1 MSTDPTAGGP
11 AAAPGG
17 VAGAQGEPNEADRSE
32 IDQRAAYE
40 AELSRITS
48 ADLMLQAAVSLLN
61 VGSYR
66 LAPRAAS
73 APGGVEAPA
82 AAGAPGA
89 GRAEPPSTGDLEQA
103 RDAID
108 GARAL
113 LEILERSVPSE
124 IAPLRN
130 ALSQLQIAYARAV
143 QAVGGAP
150 GSSGAPPGGAPP
162 GDGSTPPSGGTGGSG
177 GAGGA
182 PGAGEA
188 PGEQRP
194 PGPGP
199 AESSG
204 RLWVPGR

>member
-1 MSTDPTAGGP
+1 MSSDPTDRPGDPGAGRS
-11 AAAPGG
+11 
-17 VAGAQGEPNEADRSE
+17 AGAEQPSE
-32 IDQRAAYE
+32 EELRAAYE

-66 LAPRAAS
+66 LAPRAATGATS
-73 APGGVEAPA
+73 APGG
-82 AAGAPGA
+82 GAEGSATDQGA
-89 GRAEPPSTGDLEQA
+89 GPSSSDLEQS

-113 LEILERSVPSE
+113 LEILERSAPSE

-143 QAVGGAP
+143 QAAGGAPGQGGGGPEGGGTPPAGGSSGGGEGGAP
-150 GSSGAPPGGAPP
+150 GSDDP
-162 GDGSTPPSGGTGGSG
+162 
-177 GAGGA
+177 AGGR
-182 PGAGEA
+182 
-188 PGEQRP
+188 RP

>member
-1 MSTDPTAGGP
+1 MSSDPTAHPGDPGAGP
-11 AAAPGG
+11 GAAAQQP
-17 VAGAQGEPNEADRSE
+17 SE
-32 IDQRAAYE
+32 EELRAAYE

-73 APGGVEAPA
+73 GATTTTTGGGAEGS
-82 AAGAPGA
+82 AAGQGA
-89 GRAEPPSTGDLEQA
+89 GPTSSDLEQA

-113 LEILERSVPSE
+113 LEILERTAPSE

-143 QAVGGAP
+143 QAAGGAPGQGGGGPEGGGTPPAGGSSGGGEGGAP
-150 GSSGAPPGGAPP
+150 GSDDP
-162 GDGSTPPSGGTGGSG
+162 
-177 GAGGA
+177 AGGR
-182 PGAGEA
+182 
-188 PGEQRP
+188 RP

>member
-1 MSTDPTAGGP
+1 MSSNPTAHPGDPGAGP
-11 AAAPGG
+11 G
-17 VAGAQGEPNEADRSE
+17 AGAQQPSE
-32 IDQRAAYE
+32 EELRAAYE

-73 APGGVEAPA
+73 GATTA
-82 AAGAPGA
+82 AAGGGAEGSTAGQGA
-89 GRAEPPSTGDLEQA
+89 GPTSSDLEQA

-113 LEILERSVPSE
+113 LEILERTAPNE

-143 QAVGGAP
+143 QAAGGPPGQGGAAP
-150 GSSGAPPGGAPP
+150 AGGGTPPAGGSGGGGEGGAPP
-162 GDGSTPPSGGTGGSG
+162 TDDPA
-177 GAGGA
+177 AGR
-182 PGAGEA
+182 
-188 PGEQRP
+188 RP

>member
-1 MSTDPTAGGP
+1 MSSDPTERPGDPGAGRG
-11 AAAPGG
+11 
-17 VAGAQGEPNEADRSE
+17 AGAEQPSE
-32 IDQRAAYE
+32 EELRAAYE

-66 LAPRAAS
+66 LAPRQ
-73 APGGVEAPA
+73 
-82 AAGAPGA
+82 APGA
-89 GRAEPPSTGDLEQA
+89 APPAGGAEGSATGQGAGPTSSDLEQS

-113 LEILERSVPSE
+113 LEILERSAPSE

-143 QAVGGAP
+143 QAAGGTPGPGGAGSAGGGTPPAGGSSGDGEGGAP
-150 GSSGAPPGGAPP
+150 GSDDP
-162 GDGSTPPSGGTGGSG
+162 
-177 GAGGA
+177 AGGR
-182 PGAGEA
+182 
-188 PGEQRP
+188 RP

>member
-1 MSTDPTAGGP
+1 MSPDPTERPGDPGAGRSAGGEQP
-11 AAAPGG
+11 
-17 VAGAQGEPNEADRSE
+17 SE
-32 IDQRAAYE
+32 DELRAAYE

-66 LAPRAAS
+66 LAPRVATGG
-73 APGGVEAPA
+73 APGG
-82 AAGAPGA
+82 GAEGSATDQGA
-89 GRAEPPSTGDLEQA
+89 GPTSADLEQS

-113 LEILERSVPSE
+113 LEILERSAPNE

-130 ALSQLQIAYARAV
+130 ALSQLQIAYARAA
-143 QAVGGAP
+143 QAAGGTPGPGGAGSAGGGTPPAGGSSGGGEGGAP
-150 GSSGAPPGGAPP
+150 GSDDP
-162 GDGSTPPSGGTGGSG
+162 
-177 GAGGA
+177 AGGR
-182 PGAGEA
+182 
-188 PGEQRP
+188 RP

>member
-1 MSTDPTAGGP
+1 
-11 AAAPGG
+11 
-17 VAGAQGEPNEADRSE
+17 
-32 IDQRAAYE
+32 
-40 AELSRITS
+40 LSRITS

-66 LAPRAAS
+66 LAPRPAPGA
-73 APGGVEAPA
+73 APGGEAEGSA
-82 AAGAPGA
+82 TGQGA
-89 GRAEPPSTGDLEQA
+89 GPTSSDLEQS

-113 LEILERSVPSE
+113 LEILERSAPSE

-143 QAVGGAP
+143 QAAGRTPGQGGGGPEGGGTPPAGGSSGGDEGGAP
-150 GSSGAPPGGAPP
+150 GSDDP
-162 GDGSTPPSGGTGGSG
+162 
-177 GAGGA
+177 AGGR
-182 PGAGEA
+182 
-188 PGEQRP
+188 RP

>member
-1 MSTDPTAGGP
+1 MSTDPTTG
-11 AAAPGG
+11 APGAAQ
-17 VAGAQGEPNEADRSE
+17 AGAAGEAHGEPSEAE
-32 IDQRAAYE
+32 LRAAYE

-66 LAPRAAS
+66 LAPRS
-73 APGGVEAPA
+73 
-82 AAGAPGA
+82 AGAPGGADAPA
-89 GRAEPPSTGDLEQA
+89 GDAQAAGQAQPPSGNDLEQA

-113 LEILERSVPSE
+113 LKILERSAPSE

-130 ALSQLQIAYARAV
+130 ALSQLQMAYARAV
-143 QAVGGAP
+143 QAAGGAP
-150 GSSGAPPGGAPP
+150 GASGAGGATSGGGAEPASGGSSGGA
-162 GDGSTPPSGGTGGSG
+162 TGG

-182 PGAGEA
+182 PGADEA
-188 PGEQRP
+188 PSEQP
-194 PGPGP
+194 PAPGP